1 MHAYVLVKVCFLGE
15 RLTTILVVAF
25 EWSFPSRQGPPIIS
39 EADPGAE
46 ARAEGRETAHRAS
59 RLSGATDVSQGLH
72 GFAGIILKASRAERR
87 QNAVEGQVGSRML
100 GHCVC
105 SFRWSSK

>member
-1 MHAYVLVKVCFLGE
+1 MAL
-15 RLTTILVVAF
+15 
-25 EWSFPSRQGPPIIS
+25 PSRQGPPIIS

-72 GFAGIILKASRAERR
+72 DFAGIILKASRAERR
-87 QNAVEGQVGSRML
+87 QNAMEGKSGAECSRVRL
-100 GHCVC
+100 L
-105 SFRWSSK
+105 F